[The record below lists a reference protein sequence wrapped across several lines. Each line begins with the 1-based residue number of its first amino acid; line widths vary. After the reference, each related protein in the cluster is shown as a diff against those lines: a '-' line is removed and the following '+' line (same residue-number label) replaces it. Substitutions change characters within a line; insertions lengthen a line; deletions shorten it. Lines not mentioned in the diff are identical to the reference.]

1 MKKIAGAILFFSFVS
16 VFISCNW
23 RIPETISVKSNADY
37 NFSLGNFNHDL
48 DSQMNLQ
55 AMLGNV
61 ESENADIQVYDYFPG
76 KTEANVQHFLVNV
89 KVYEMDFAQ
98 QIPALATAIPLLP
111 DDATFDL
118 SSLPVPVAYGPE
130 IKGLNLNP
138 SSMLDGLK
146 NAIGYD
152 FTDKI
157 EFDSVPLYLY
167 CKVTDGLSAKATLKM
182 YYGSSSD
189 PIVIRPLTEKVI
201 LNNSTIANRPIPQFA
216 KEGDTVISNL
226 SNSLYITSVNVADI
240 INNNHPSIQD
250 DDQLCI
256 MYNISDVTGIFNK
269 AALENGLKIE
279 IYAALDIPLKFKT
292 KADLMLDLAAMNNSS
307 SASSD
312 GSSASFSVPT
322 LTEEVKKL
330 FDVIDSMSVKY
341 TAYRLPI
348 YSTSGI
354 FLGVDL
360 LGNGQYTYAD
370 LSVADENNPKPD
382 DQKVITFPAQTIFAL
397 KNQTSINPKIKAKI
411 ADETVFSI
419 PRSKNIKMNIELNI
433 KTDGEYQIK

>member
-23 RIPETISVKSNADY
+23 RIPETIALKFEDWNLNA
-37 NFSLGNFNHDL
+37 SLGNFNQNL

-61 ESENADIQVYDYFPG
+61 ESENTDIQVYDYFPG

-98 QIPALATAIPLLP
+98 QIPALATAIQLLP

-130 IKGLNLNP
+130 TKGINLNP

-152 FTDKI
+152 FTNKI

-201 LNNSTIANRPIPQFA
+201 LNNSTIANRPIPQFV

-226 SNSLYITSVNVADI
+226 SDSLYIASVNVADI

-250 DDQLCI
+250 GDQLCI
-256 MYNISDVTGIFNK
+256 TYSISDVTGIFNK

-292 KADLMLDLAAMNNSS
+292 KADLMLDLAAMNNSTTP
-307 SASSD
+307 
-312 GSSASFSVPT
+312 SVTFPE
-322 LTEEVKKL
+322 LPESGKK
-330 FDVIDSMSVKY
+330 FVDIINSISVKY
-341 TAYRLPI
+341 KAYGLPI

-370 LSVADENNPKPD
+370 LSVADENNPKPG
-382 DQKVITFPAQTIFAL
+382 DQKVITFPAQTILAL
-397 KNQTSINPKIKAKI
+397 KNQTSISPRIKAKI

-433 KTDGEYQIK
+433 KVDGEYPLK